1 MPEARG
7 WFWSGRGGDDRRA
20 REHSWTLEH
29 RITLLERERKDLR
42 RILAALGE
50 GVLAVD
56 SSGIVLHA
64 NPRAVDLLGL
74 DADAAL
80 GSHLYVA
87 VPHPELCD
95 ALEAVMRGVEGRDAR
110 VTCELVVP
118 GIDGERTLVAQV
130 TPLRGAP
137 RVEADVDVAVE
148 GAVAVVRDVTELR
161 RLEVARQEFFGNVSH
176 ELKTPITAIRG
187 SLEAIVD
194 DPDMPDATRSKFLDG
209 AVRHSVRLNAL
220 VTDLLAL
227 ARLEDDPGALHRA
240 PLDFVELAGEIVQAS
255 EAAAAKRGVTVG
267 LTVLP
272 GAGAPGDAAHGDDAY
287 VVAADEEA
295 MRQAITN
302 LVANAIA
309 YSDDGDDVDVRLA
322 RCGQLIEVEVRD
334 EGSGIPPEAIER
346 VFERFYRVDAARS
359 RELGGTGIGL
369 SIVKH
374 VAQSHGGTVEVTSE
388 LGVGSRFQLR
398 IPVSRPAEVGTPPA

>member
-1 MPEARG
+1 MPESRG
-7 WFWSGRGGDDRRA
+7 WFWSGRGGDERRA

-64 NPRAVDLLGL
+64 NPTAIDLLGL

-80 GSHLYVA
+80 GSHLFVA
-87 VPHPELCD
+87 VPHPDLCD
-95 ALEAVMRGVEGRDAR
+95 ALEEVMRGVEQRDAR
-110 VTCELVVP
+110 VTRELVVP
-118 GIDGERTLVAQV
+118 GIDGERILVAQV

-137 RVEADVDVAVE
+137 RAQADADVAAE

-187 SLEAIVD
+187 SLETIVD
-194 DPDMPDATRSKFLDG
+194 DPGMPDEVRSRFLDG
-209 AVRHSVRLNAL
+209 AVRHSVRLNTL
-220 VTDLLAL
+220 VNDLLAL
-227 ARLEDDPGALHRA
+227 ARLEDDPGALRRA
-240 PLDFVELAGEIVQAS
+240 PLDLAGLAGEIVQAS
-255 EAAAAKRGVTVG
+255 EGAAARRAVSVG
-267 LTVLP
+267 LTVVGGGP
-272 GAGAPGDAAHGDDAY
+272 GAFVIG
-287 VVAADEEA
+287 ADEEA
-295 MRQAITN
+295 MRQAISN
-302 LVANAIA
+302 LVSNAIA
-309 YSDDGDDVDVRLA
+309 YSEAGDAVDVRLE
-322 RCGQLIEVEVRD
+322 RRGQLIEVEVRD

-374 VAQSHGGTVEVTSE
+374 VAQAHGGTVEVTSE
-388 LGVGSRFQLR
+388 LGVGSWFQLR